1 MGAYC
6 VRTLIRRHTAQLG
19 EIMAVLWSGYY
30 GAAIFGDGQEI
41 ACIPNNGCWLE
52 IVGAGET
59 SHRKVNRLLPGQVI
73 RYTRS
78 VLLGDRFEL
87 PGGRRSA
94 RGRAPD
100 GQARG
105 LSPWG

>member
-41 ACIPNNGCWLE
+41 ACIPHNGC
-52 IVGAGET
+52 
-59 SHRKVNRLLPGQVI
+59 
-73 RYTRS
+73 
-78 VLLGDRFEL
+78 
-87 PGGRRSA
+87 
-94 RGRAPD
+94 
-100 GQARG
+100 
-105 LSPWG
+105 